1 MHRGIHSKLGC
12 LSVPGYL
19 YLLGCGGALPSGL
32 ATPIWVPIAY
42 GLKSMPGRDSVEGP
56 QGQAVGVCGFMVVG
70 ATRNGLAETGFLGL
84 ASPKWGH
91 GECPKPTVSEFSP

>member
-1 MHRGIHSKLGC
+1 MGELGSC
-12 LSVPGYL
+12 
-19 YLLGCGGALPSGL
+19 
-32 ATPIWVPIAY
+32 
-42 GLKSMPGRDSVEGP
+42 GLKSMPGCDSVEGP

-91 GECPKPTVSEFSP
+91 GECPKPKCQSFLHEKVGFCE